1 MVQVARE
8 VVVGGWQAREEVLAG
23 RYEGCG
29 RWLQPQTAWM
39 EASPMKFG
47 QVVWVKS
54 KKDLGPFDPRWECG
68 RYISP
73 ADDVREGHVVR
84 LDDGTW
90 MRTLSMRVMRDE
102 EYEEQAEEAEEDY
115 VVDHV

>member
-39 EASPMKFG
+39 EASAYEVRTGGVG
-47 QVVWVKS
+47 Q
-54 KKDLGPFDPRWECG
+54 E
-68 RYISP
+68 
-73 ADDVREGHVVR
+73 
-84 LDDGTW
+84 
-90 MRTLSMRVMRDE
+90 
-102 EYEEQAEEAEEDY
+102 
-115 VVDHV
+115 

>member
-1 MVQVARE
+1 
-8 VVVGGWQAREEVLAG
+8 
-23 RYEGCG
+23 
-29 RWLQPQTAWM
+29 
-39 EASPMKFG
+39 MKFG

-68 RYISP
+68 RYIGP

-90 MRTLSMRVMRDE
+90 MRTLSMRE
-102 EYEEQAEEAEEDY
+102 S
-115 VVDHV
+115 